1 MMPVEPPPPPL
12 GGLHQLEDHSQARR
26 PRTRTLRHVRPR
38 PNWREDALDR
48 VGRAKVDPMLG
59 RVVVEG
65 EQGFLLG
72 GDLFDGLRPLRP
84 ELARKR
90 LEGLFGLSLVFRAGD
105 LPYGRLRPRMH
116 TLWHRIEDVRGFMDP
131 VPLNAGLG
139 EDIPQRAPEAQSPV
153 AA

>member
-1 MMPVEPPPPPL
+1 MMPVEPPPAPL
-12 GGLHQLEDHSQARR
+12 GGLHQLEDHSQASR

-38 PNWREDALDR
+38 SNRREDALDR

-72 GDLFDGLRPLRP
+72 GDLFDRLRPLRP

-90 LEGLFGLSLVFRAGD
+90 NALRAFSASLLFSAPVIS
-105 LPYGRLRPRMH
+105 RM
-116 TLWHRIEDVRGFMDP
+116 
-131 VPLNAGLG
+131 
-139 EDIPQRAPEAQSPV
+139 
-153 AA
+153 AAF